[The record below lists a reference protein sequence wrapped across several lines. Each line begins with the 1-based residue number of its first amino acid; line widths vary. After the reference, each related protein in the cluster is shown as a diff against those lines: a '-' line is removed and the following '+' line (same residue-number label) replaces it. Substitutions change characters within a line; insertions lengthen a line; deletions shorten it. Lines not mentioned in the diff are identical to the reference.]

1 MSVRSVVLAL
11 ALASGLAAAADK
23 HPKPLKV
30 SKHAVQTPK
39 AANHKNQ
46 NKKAV
51 SRKSPKVAKRRTSNA
66 KVAKHKTAKFQKHKK
81 A

>member
-11 ALASGLAAAADK
+11 ALASGVAAAADT
-23 HPKPLKV
+23 HPKPQKV

-46 NKKAV
+46 GKKAELH
-51 SRKSPKVAKRRTSNA
+51 KSPKVAKRRTSA
-66 KVAKHKTAKFQKHKK
+66 PKVAKHKTAKFQKRK

>member
-11 ALASGLAAAADK
+11 MLASGLAAAADK

-30 SKHAVQTPK
+30 SKHAVHTPK
-39 AANHKNQ
+39 TANHKNQ
-46 NKKAV
+46 GKKAV
-51 SRKSPKVAKRRTSNA
+51 SHKSPKVAKRRTSA
-66 KVAKHKTAKFQKHKK
+66 PKVAKHKTAKFQKRK